1 MKNFKNK
8 YFKLVKNNALSK
20 TGESAIMLDLKSGQY
35 FDLNEVGL
43 LIAENLNSFKTY
55 KELIELIIK
64 NFDIDKNECELDL
77 NVFLNDLDERCLIEV
92 QKID

>member
-43 LIAENLNSFKTY
+43 LIVENLNSFKTF
-55 KELIELIIK
+55 KDLIELIIE
-64 NFDIDKNECELDL
+64 NFDVDRKECELDL
-77 NVFLNDLDERCLIEV
+77 NLFLNDLDERCLIEV